1 MPGSPRAR
9 SSTRR
14 RPARR
19 RAPRPADAEY
29 ALYRAVTRTRPGTLV
44 YEFTR
49 AHPENEFEILNRMEV
64 PGDLLLIEVRV
75 TGPDPGRL
83 AREGTQFSEVVSVE
97 AFPTGPRECLHRVL
111 QRLPPMHRIAR
122 EHRILARYPLRIRA
136 GALEFETVA
145 RRPQMRA
152 LVRALERDVGPT
164 RVLSVRPAFPS
175 LDTLGLTPAQ
185 KIVFREAVS
194 AGYFGVPRGI
204 SVTELAQRLGRSKS
218 TISIALAQI
227 QRRLADRVDQFDL
240 RPVADF
246 P

>member
-1 MPGSPRAR
+1 MAR
-9 SSTRR
+9 T
-14 RPARR
+14 ARKRTSAR
-19 RAPRPADAEY
+19 RAPAGPRAPRRTDGDY
-29 ALYRAVTRTRPGTLV
+29 ALYRAATRTRPGTLV

-49 AHPENEFEILNRMEV
+49 AHPENQFEILNRMEV
-64 PGDLLLIEVRV
+64 PGDLLLLEVRV

-83 AREGTQFSEVVSVE
+83 AREGTAFPEIVAIE
-97 AFPTGPRECLHRVL
+97 AFPSGPRECLHRIL

-122 EHRILARYPLRIRA
+122 EHRILARYPIPIRA
-136 GALEFETVA
+136 GVLEFETVA
-145 RRPQMRA
+145 RGPQMRS

-175 LDTLGLTPAQ
+175 LDALGLTPAQ
-185 KIVFREAVS
+185 KIVFREAVA

-204 SVTELAQRLGRSKS
+204 SVTDLARRLGRSKS

-227 QRRLADRVDQFDL
+227 QRRLADRADQFDL